1 MGKVQ
6 YASILH
12 NEQPINSSEPL
23 AGSYQGPQ
31 WRASEKAFAYR
42 AAAYSPLPPQK
53 ASLHFQPG
61 QPMLEQASAPLTP
74 SLWLTAVSA
83 LLSNQLQ
90 LPTSLTLLSQPLSG
104 VLVLFP
110 YSPAGLRAV
119 RFPISSPKRLCS
131 VMEWGRH
138 RPTSSISSPPTFFWF
153 WFWVFGFF
161 FGFSR
166 QGFSV

>member
-42 AAAYSPLPPQK
+42 AAACSPLPPQK

-90 LPTSLTLLSQPLSG
+90 LPTSQICFPTWSTVVFSASLHPNTPTLQRG
-104 VLVLFP
+104 V
-110 YSPAGLRAV
+110 
-119 RFPISSPKRLCS
+119 SSVKLPVSSLPK
-131 VMEWGRH
+131 
-138 RPTSSISSPPTFFWF
+138 PPF
-153 WFWVFGFF
+153 
-161 FGFSR
+161 
-166 QGFSV
+166 